1 MLISTKGRYA
11 LRAVVDLAE
20 HMPEGYIPL
29 KDIASR
35 QDISSKYLEA
45 IIKTLVKEKI
55 VVGVRGKGGGY
66 KLNVPPADITVARI
80 LRLAE
85 GSLSPVEGLDG
96 DHSSLTRMSQY
107 RMLDMW
113 RELDELITDIAT
125 AYRQVISDL
134 YAAGCLAPS
143 LAVPRVKRRRGPAN
157 TPQEKRDD
165 ERDRTCPEHGK
176 PAHVVRPGQRREHG
190 GERRDHVVEEVRER

>member
-20 HMPEGYIPL
+20 HMSEGYIPL

-55 VVGVRGKGGGY
+55 VVGMRGKGGGY

-85 GSLSPVEGLDG
+85 GSLSPVEGLDE
-96 DHSSLTRMSQY
+96 DNSSLTRMSQY

-113 RELDELITDIAT
+113 RELDELIEGYLESKTVADLTLA
-125 AYRQVISDL
+125 ADGADYYVI
-134 YAAGCLAPS
+134 
-143 LAVPRVKRRRGPAN
+143 
-157 TPQEKRDD
+157 
-165 ERDRTCPEHGK
+165 
-176 PAHVVRPGQRREHG
+176 
-190 GERRDHVVEEVRER
+190 

>member
-20 HMPEGYIPL
+20 HMSEGYIPL

-66 KLNVPPADITVARI
+66 KLNVLPADITVARI

-85 GSLSPVEGLDG
+85 GSLSPVEGLDE

-113 RELDELITDIAT
+113 RELDELITEYLESKTVADLTLA
-125 AYRQVISDL
+125 ADGADFYVI
-134 YAAGCLAPS
+134 
-143 LAVPRVKRRRGPAN
+143 
-157 TPQEKRDD
+157 
-165 ERDRTCPEHGK
+165 
-176 PAHVVRPGQRREHG
+176 
-190 GERRDHVVEEVRER
+190 

>member
-20 HMPEGYIPL
+20 HMSEGYIPL

-55 VVGVRGKGGGY
+55 VVGMRGKGGGY

-85 GSLSPVEGLDG
+85 GSLSPVEGFDE

-113 RELDELITDIAT
+113 RELDELIEGYLESKTVADLTLA
-125 AYRQVISDL
+125 ADGADYYVI
-134 YAAGCLAPS
+134 
-143 LAVPRVKRRRGPAN
+143 
-157 TPQEKRDD
+157 
-165 ERDRTCPEHGK
+165 
-176 PAHVVRPGQRREHG
+176 
-190 GERRDHVVEEVRER
+190 

>member
-20 HMPEGYIPL
+20 HMSEGYIPL

-66 KLNVPPADITVARI
+66 KLNVPPADITVAQI

-96 DHSSLTRMSQY
+96 DHSNLTRMSQY

-113 RELDELITDIAT
+113 RELDELITGYLESKTVADLTLA
-125 AYRQVISDL
+125 ADGADFYVI
-134 YAAGCLAPS
+134 
-143 LAVPRVKRRRGPAN
+143 
-157 TPQEKRDD
+157 
-165 ERDRTCPEHGK
+165 
-176 PAHVVRPGQRREHG
+176 
-190 GERRDHVVEEVRER
+190 

>member
-20 HMPEGYIPL
+20 HMSEGYIPL

-55 VVGVRGKGGGY
+55 VVGMRGKGGGY

-80 LRLAE
+80 LCLAE
-85 GSLSPVEGLDG
+85 GSLSPVEGLDE

-113 RELDELITDIAT
+113 RELDELIEGYLESKTVADLTLA
-125 AYRQVISDL
+125 ADGADYYVI
-134 YAAGCLAPS
+134 
-143 LAVPRVKRRRGPAN
+143 
-157 TPQEKRDD
+157 
-165 ERDRTCPEHGK
+165 
-176 PAHVVRPGQRREHG
+176 
-190 GERRDHVVEEVRER
+190 

>member
-20 HMPEGYIPL
+20 HMSEDYIPL

-55 VVGVRGKGGGY
+55 VVGMRGKGGGY

-85 GSLSPVEGLDG
+85 GSLSPVEGLDE

-113 RELDELITDIAT
+113 RELDELIEGYLESKTVADLTLA
-125 AYRQVISDL
+125 ADGADYYVI
-134 YAAGCLAPS
+134 
-143 LAVPRVKRRRGPAN
+143 
-157 TPQEKRDD
+157 
-165 ERDRTCPEHGK
+165 
-176 PAHVVRPGQRREHG
+176 
-190 GERRDHVVEEVRER
+190 

>member
-20 HMPEGYIPL
+20 HMSEGYIPL

-35 QDISSKYLEA
+35 QDISSKSLEA

-66 KLNVPPADITVARI
+66 KLNVLPADITVARI

-85 GSLSPVEGLDG
+85 GSLSPVEGLDK

-113 RELDELITDIAT
+113 RELDELITGYLESKTVADLTLA
-125 AYRQVISDL
+125 ADGADFYVI
-134 YAAGCLAPS
+134 
-143 LAVPRVKRRRGPAN
+143 
-157 TPQEKRDD
+157 
-165 ERDRTCPEHGK
+165 
-176 PAHVVRPGQRREHG
+176 
-190 GERRDHVVEEVRER
+190 

>member
-20 HMPEGYIPL
+20 HMSEGYIPL

-45 IIKTLVKEKI
+45 IIKTLVKKKI
-55 VVGVRGKGGGY
+55 VVGMRGKGGGY
-66 KLNVPPADITVARI
+66 KLNVPPTDITVARI

-85 GSLSPVEGLDG
+85 GSLSPVEGLDE

-113 RELDELITDIAT
+113 RELDELIEGYLESKTVADLTLA
-125 AYRQVISDL
+125 ADGADYYVI
-134 YAAGCLAPS
+134 
-143 LAVPRVKRRRGPAN
+143 
-157 TPQEKRDD
+157 
-165 ERDRTCPEHGK
+165 
-176 PAHVVRPGQRREHG
+176 
-190 GERRDHVVEEVRER
+190 

>member
-1 MLISTKGRYA
+1 MS
-11 LRAVVDLAE
+11 
-20 HMPEGYIPL
+20 EGYIPL

-55 VVGVRGKGGGY
+55 VVGMRGKGGGY

-85 GSLSPVEGLDG
+85 GSLSPVEGLDE
-96 DHSSLTRMSQY
+96 DHSSLTCMSQY

-113 RELDELITDIAT
+113 RELDKLIEGYLESKTVADLTLA
-125 AYRQVISDL
+125 ADGADYYVI
-134 YAAGCLAPS
+134 
-143 LAVPRVKRRRGPAN
+143 
-157 TPQEKRDD
+157 
-165 ERDRTCPEHGK
+165 
-176 PAHVVRPGQRREHG
+176 
-190 GERRDHVVEEVRER
+190 

>member
-20 HMPEGYIPL
+20 HMSEGYIPL

-85 GSLSPVEGLDG
+85 GSLSPVEGLDE

-113 RELDELITDIAT
+113 RELDELIEGYLESKTVADLTLA
-125 AYRQVISDL
+125 ADGADFYVI
-134 YAAGCLAPS
+134 
-143 LAVPRVKRRRGPAN
+143 
-157 TPQEKRDD
+157 
-165 ERDRTCPEHGK
+165 
-176 PAHVVRPGQRREHG
+176 
-190 GERRDHVVEEVRER
+190 

>member
-20 HMPEGYIPL
+20 HMSEGYIPL

-45 IIKTLVKEKI
+45 IIKTLVKKKI
-55 VVGVRGKGGGY
+55 VVGMRGKGGGY

-85 GSLSPVEGLDG
+85 GSLSPVEGLDE

-113 RELDELITDIAT
+113 RELDELIEGYLESKTVADLTLA
-125 AYRQVISDL
+125 ADGADYYVI
-134 YAAGCLAPS
+134 
-143 LAVPRVKRRRGPAN
+143 
-157 TPQEKRDD
+157 
-165 ERDRTCPEHGK
+165 
-176 PAHVVRPGQRREHG
+176 
-190 GERRDHVVEEVRER
+190 

>member
-20 HMPEGYIPL
+20 HMSEGYIPL

-55 VVGVRGKGGGY
+55 VVGMRGKGGGY

-85 GSLSPVEGLDG
+85 GSLSPVEGLDE

-113 RELDELITDIAT
+113 RELDGLIEGYLESKTVADLTLA
-125 AYRQVISDL
+125 ADGADYYVI
-134 YAAGCLAPS
+134 
-143 LAVPRVKRRRGPAN
+143 
-157 TPQEKRDD
+157 
-165 ERDRTCPEHGK
+165 
-176 PAHVVRPGQRREHG
+176 
-190 GERRDHVVEEVRER
+190 

>member
-20 HMPEGYIPL
+20 HMSEGYIPL

-55 VVGVRGKGGGY
+55 VVGMRGKGGGY
-66 KLNVPPADITVARI
+66 KLNAPPADITVARI

-85 GSLSPVEGLDG
+85 GSLSPVEGLDE

-113 RELDELITDIAT
+113 RELDELIEGYLESKTVADLTLA
-125 AYRQVISDL
+125 ADGADYYVI
-134 YAAGCLAPS
+134 
-143 LAVPRVKRRRGPAN
+143 
-157 TPQEKRDD
+157 
-165 ERDRTCPEHGK
+165 
-176 PAHVVRPGQRREHG
+176 
-190 GERRDHVVEEVRER
+190 

>member
-20 HMPEGYIPL
+20 HMSEGYIPL

-55 VVGVRGKGGGY
+55 VVGMRGKGGGY

-85 GSLSPVEGLDG
+85 GSLSPFEGLDE

-113 RELDELITDIAT
+113 RELDKLIEGYLESKTVADLTLA
-125 AYRQVISDL
+125 ADGADYYVI
-134 YAAGCLAPS
+134 
-143 LAVPRVKRRRGPAN
+143 
-157 TPQEKRDD
+157 
-165 ERDRTCPEHGK
+165 
-176 PAHVVRPGQRREHG
+176 
-190 GERRDHVVEEVRER
+190 